1 MDTTI
6 SLKVN
11 FIFWACTKWLRSAI
25 VFFFGFLWNKLTTNS
40 KLTFYFL
47 NPTFNYFNVPIHSL
61 QVCVTKAGKTYHS
74 WIDLEASYSMFFP
87 FNFIYVFFFHFFFTQ
102 TFLYITTQ
110 LSNKCSKNNFVWK
123 INKKICPNYNRCKL
137 SLA

>member
-1 MDTTI
+1 MAKI
-6 SLKVN
+6 
-11 FIFWACTKWLRSAI
+11 CHR
-25 VFFFGFLWNKLTTNS
+25 VFFFGFLWNKLTTKS

-87 FNFIYVFFFHFFFTQ
+87 FNFIYVFFFYTQ

-110 LSNKCSKNNFVWK
+110 LSNKRSKNKFVR
-123 INKKICPNYNRCKL
+123 KKNLNYNRYRL
-137 SLA
+137 SLVSSYMLCHEGFFFFVFGLVL